1 MLTVKNLTVA
11 YDDTPVFTDVAV
23 NFNAGK
29 ITGIIGPNGAGK
41 STLIKAMLGLIKAQS
56 GTVLSDGHDLKQLQK
71 QIAYVEQ
78 RKDLDLSFP
87 ISVFEVVMTG
97 TYGKLGLFRQP
108 GKAARDASR
117 AALEQVDLAEFAD
130 RQIGQL
136 SGGQLQRVF
145 VARAIVQEAQVIILD
160 EPFVGIDLQSETAIM
175 AILKQWRDAGKTI
188 IVVHHDL
195 NKVSHYFD
203 DLVILNHG
211 IIDYGPV
218 DDVYT
223 ADNIERTFSAD
234 LSAVLFSPAG
244 GSKKWRVLWISFTP

>member
-244 GSKKWRVLWISFTP
+244 GSKK

>member
-1 MLTVKNLTVA
+1 MLKVQNLTVA
-11 YDDTPVFTDVAV
+11 YSDTPVFADVAV

-41 STLIKAMLGLIKAQS
+41 STLIKAMLGLIKSQT
-56 GTVLSDGHDLKQLQK
+56 GTVSFNGHALKQFQK

-78 RKDLDLSFP
+78 RKDLDLTFP
-87 ISVFEVVMTG
+87 ISVFDVVLTG
-97 TYGKLGLFRQP
+97 TYGKLGLFCQPSKADRQ
-108 GKAARDASR
+108 RCLE
-117 AALEQVDLAEFAD
+117 ALEQVDLVEFAN

-145 VARAIVQEAQVIILD
+145 VARAILQDAQLIILD

-175 AILKQWRDAGKTI
+175 AILHQWRDEGKTI

-211 IIDYGPV
+211 IVDYGPV

-223 ADNIERTFSAD
+223 PTNIERTFSAD
-234 LSAVLFSPAG
+234 LSAVLFAKG
-244 GSKKWRVLWISFTP
+244 GTQ